1 MQSIDFANVALHREV
16 CLHLA
21 NRVGQSKQLS
31 FSNASRCDRGDTSQL
46 ALLSATEDDSFHPMA
61 VIETIKRL
69 GDLRTAAFRYLH
81 AL

>member
-1 MQSIDFANVALHREV
+1 M
-16 CLHLA
+16 
-21 NRVGQSKQLS
+21 S

-69 GDLRTAAFRYLH
+69 GDLRTAAFRYLL